1 MSDSAERRKR
11 GISDR
16 VIAGLN
22 SARYSLFEPTWLL
35 IERMRFEASFKT
47 DDNPLVTVCV
57 PTFNRGA
64 ILVERAVESV
74 LNQTH
79 TNLELMI
86 VGDHCTDDTE
96 QLLSKISDPRLRFL
110 NLQSRKKSYRQNIE
124 NHWLVGGAAPA
135 NAAMKLATGKWI
147 ARVDDDDTWTDDHI
161 EKLLKF
167 AIDGNYEFV
176 SALYE
181 EERFG
186 VRKVVDGLQA
196 NDPYFTRKPLPKGDS
211 SPKIGGVSTWLYR
224 SYLKFMKY
232 NVNCWRKDWNRVWD
246 IDLALRI
253 YGAGARM
260 GFLPETLAYVLPRPG
275 EESVGLEAYKL
286 MEDEKL
292 ELYKF

>member
-11 GISDR
+11 GMSDR

-22 SARYSLFEPTWLL
+22 SARYSLFEPAWLR

-74 LNQTH
+74 LSQTH

-96 QLLSKISDPRLRFL
+96 HLLSKISDPRLRFL
-110 NLQSRKKSYRQNIE
+110 NLPSRKKSYRQNIE
-124 NHWLVGGAAPA
+124 NHWLVGGATPA
-135 NAAMKLATGKWI
+135 NAAMELAAGKWI
-147 ARVDDDDTWTDDHI
+147 ARVDDDDTWTNDHI

-196 NDPYFTRKPLPKGDS
+196 NDPYFHASRFRMVTVAPRLVEFRHGS
-211 SPKIGGVSTWLYR
+211 I
-224 SYLKFMKY
+224 
-232 NVNCWRKDWNRVWD
+232 
-246 IDLALRI
+246 ALI
-253 YGAGARM
+253 
-260 GFLPETLAYVLPRPG
+260 
-275 EESVGLEAYKL
+275 
-286 MEDEKL
+286 
-292 ELYKF
+292 